1 MEEGLKKIIVF
12 VIIGFLIGFIVGET
26 LTIRA
31 VAYMASGFLDIE
43 LVHEALGK
51 YSKNIKSCYPS
62 LLENASI
69 INDTGN

>member
-26 LTIRA
+26 LTIKA
-31 VAYMASGFLDIE
+31 VAYMASGFLDVPKINA
-43 LVHEALGK
+43 ALGQ
-51 YSKNIKSCYPS
+51 YSKNIKGCYPS

-69 INDTGN
+69 FNDTGN